1 MFKKFI
7 LGSLLVAGLTACPFV
22 ETGPEPVV
30 SPIAKDDLTSTNPS
44 TITNIRPADNDIK
57 GSSELVLSTI
67 DLDAG
72 KDGQQITVTDST
84 GKGTFKLTA
93 STGIVTFTP
102 IAGKT
107 GEAKTSYTIKDTN
120 GNVSST
126 ASIKVTIGTVVV
138 PPTGTIR
145 VLFIGNSRTAYP
157 PCGISA
163 PNIPGLAYNIPF
175 TLRDMAAGETRK
187 LEVTPYATC
196 GSSLEQHW
204 NSGAFPGTPRGL
216 IAERR
221 WDYVVL
227 QANTAETDTV
237 SELQTQ
243 VSRFNSE
250 IIAAGAKT
258 ILYENWWKRSVS
270 TQATITPIYES
281 VATNLAIKLS
291 PAGEAWKRSGLTE
304 DQLFNNDGDFVHA
317 TPLGAYAAASSF
329 YWLFYGKTPS
339 TTAGVPTTS
348 TTAGVITN
356 VTPAEAA
363 LARNSA
369 QSAYNALASGFRL
382 P

>member
-7 LGSLLVAGLTACPFV
+7 LGSLLVAGLTACPIIDT
-22 ETGPEPVV
+22 ETEPAV

-44 TITNIRPADNDIK
+44 TVTNIRPADNDIK

-126 ASIKVTIGTVVV
+126 ASIKVTIGTVAI
-138 PPTGTIR
+138 TGPIR
-145 VLFIGNSRTAYP
+145 VLFIGNSRTSYYGCSSP
-157 PCGISA
+157 T
-163 PNIPGLAYNIPF
+163 PGLSYDVPSILKSIAVS
-175 TLRDMAAGETRK
+175 ETRK
-187 LEVTPYATC
+187 LEILTLAQC
-196 GSSLEQHW
+196 GLSLDQYW
-204 NSGAFPGTPRGL
+204 YQGTVPGTPRAL
-216 IAERR
+216 IAQRT

-250 IIAAGAKT
+250 IIAVGAKT

-339 TTAGVPTTS
+339 TTAGVPATS

-356 VTPAEAA
+356 VSPAEAA
-363 LARNSA
+363 LARNGA